1 MVLTRSTAKRNE
13 EAETSTKPPAKTPW
27 KTKKKNKKKK
37 QKLQTTANNKSN
49 GSLPLPSQNVVVAMP
64 LEPTKP
70 KSKKN
75 KNKTNKDKDKLSNS
89 TFGNS
94 RALTGNPKVFKSKSC
109 RRNDDKRSR
118 PQQPQQVKQAL
129 SNVGPSRKRPRAAD
143 ASSTTTAVP
152 LQLPSKL
159 AGDET
164 RLHKVPWK
172 RQSGSLPV
180 SRSSSTVS
188 AASSS
193 SSASVRLP
201 TDDVDRQALHEL
213 TEELHAFADYVRL
226 QPVEVQARRDLIQH
240 LTHVVHGIPQF
251 VAVQQK
257 LQQQQQQRQS
267 AGGGPFASAE
277 TNDNNNN
284 NHALAFSPF
293 GSFAAPAVC
302 SFESDVDLALWG
314 AVPHGPPPP
323 SPPVRAPKTSTPS
336 PQELKRQREQRWS
349 QALAHVDLENAMS
362 PGDIVRPTCLDDS
375 NDNHDNHNDTKGPGN
390 DKNKK
395 DGSLEPSSSS
405 SPNEATP
412 TANSNEPSVASKDDN
427 DEPHKNETTTHREEN
442 DDENTGDEPPLFVL
456 DRVGCEVAEE
466 DGGGVA
472 APTVEEPLIDNN
484 NKDEHPAAST
494 RDAQDVHTNGPS
506 SARRV
511 SEDDTDEPLSRTT
524 VGNDTATM
532 EHPKRDTINDAQQ
545 DNEPEAG
552 AEGSDSDA
560 DSADKLTPAK
570 KPPAKRELEE
580 DESEATSAPEEDD
593 EDDDGKDGTMEV
605 GFYLEEEEEEKKN
618 SRANN
623 VAAPQLNIKRQ
634 DAVDALTQLYRKLRK
649 SQFAMSRPLLIRK
662 AYVFHHT
669 ARNILL

>member
-1 MVLTRSTAKRNE
+1 MVLTRSAAKRNE
-13 EAETSTKPPAKTPW
+13 EATTSTKPPAKTSW
-27 KTKKKNKKKK
+27 KTKNKKKKK

-49 GSLPLPSQNVVVAMP
+49 GSLPLPSQNVVVVLP

-75 KNKTNKDKDKLSNS
+75 KKQKKREKPVA
-89 TFGNS
+89 S
-94 RALTGNPKVFKSKSC
+94 RAWTGNPNLFKSIPWH
-109 RRNDDKRSR
+109 RNDDKRSR
-118 PQQPQQVKQAL
+118 PQQQQQQQVKQTL
-129 SNVGPSRKRPRAAD
+129 SNIGPSRKRPRAAD
-143 ASSTTTAVP
+143 TSSTTTAVP

-172 RQSGSLPV
+172 RRPGSLPV
-180 SRSSSTVS
+180 SRSSSSVS

-193 SSASVRLP
+193 SSSSIRLP
-201 TDDVDRQALHEL
+201 TDDVDRQALQDL

-226 QPVEVQARRDLIQH
+226 QPAEIQARHDLIQH
-240 LTHVVHGIPQF
+240 LTQVVHGIPQF

-257 LQQQQQQRQS
+257 LQQRQQS
-267 AGGGPFASAE
+267 YAVGGPFASAE
-277 TNDNNNN
+277 TNHNNSNN
-284 NHALAFSPF
+284 SHALAFAPF

-336 PQELKRQREQRWS
+336 QQELKRQREQRWS

-362 PGDIVRPTCLDDS
+362 PGDIVRPACLDDS
-375 NDNHDNHNDTKGPGN
+375 NNHDNHKDNKDPGN
-390 DKNKK
+390 DTNEK
-395 DGSLEPSSSS
+395 DCSLEP

-412 TANSNEPSVASKDDN
+412 TAIPNEPSVASKADN
-427 DEPHKNETTTHREEN
+427 GEPHKNETTHREEN
-442 DDENTGDEPPLFVL
+442 DDDENTGDEPPLFVL

-466 DGGGVA
+466 DDVGVA
-472 APTVEEPLIDNN
+472 APTVKEPLIDNN
-484 NKDEHPAAST
+484 KEDDNHVLAST
-494 RDAQDVHTNGPS
+494 KDAQETNGPS

-524 VGNDTATM
+524 VGSEGM
-532 EHPKRDTINDAQQ
+532 EHPQRDTTNDAQQ
-545 DNEPEAG
+545 DNEPE

-560 DSADKLTPAK
+560 DSADKLTPTK
-570 KPPAKRELEE
+570 KPPARRELEE

-593 EDDDGKDGTMEV
+593 DDDNGKDGTMEV
-605 GFYLEEEEEEKKN
+605 GFYLQEEEEEKKKN
-618 SRANN
+618 DLTNN

-649 SQFAMSRPLLIRK
+649 SQFAMSHPLLIRK

-669 ARNILL
+669 ARSILL